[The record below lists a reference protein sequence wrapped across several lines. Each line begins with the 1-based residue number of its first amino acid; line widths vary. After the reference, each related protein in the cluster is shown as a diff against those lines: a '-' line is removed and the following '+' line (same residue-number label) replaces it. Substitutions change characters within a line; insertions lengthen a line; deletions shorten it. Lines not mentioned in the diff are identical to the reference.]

1 MLAWSHTINSI
12 KMNHGYISTSLK
24 IVQKRHW
31 LKTKDRKHHLLT
43 FEKMS
48 IVLWKTS
55 WLFGKNLILK
65 QREFWEKEFWK
76 RDSLLKFYEKKAFE
90 RKKKK
95 KKEQFYIF
103 LKNNFYAL

>member
-24 IVQKRHW
+24 IVQKRNW

-48 IVLWKTS
+48 ICPLENIMTFWKNSHFKTK
-55 WLFGKNLILK
+55 GILK
-65 QREFWEKEFWK
+65 KGF
-76 RDSLLKFYEKKAFE
+76 SLEILWKKAFE
-90 RKKKK
+90 GKT
-95 KKEQFYIF
+95 
-103 LKNNFYAL
+103 

>member
-24 IVQKRHW
+24 IVQKRNW
-31 LKTKDRKHHLLT
+31 LKTKDRKHNLLT

-55 WLFGKNLILK
+55 WLFGKILILK

-90 RKKKK
+90 GKT
-95 KKEQFYIF
+95 
-103 LKNNFYAL
+103 